1 MGFVVDIIRDK
12 DSYSFV
18 MKETAELLCT
28 INTIASCRVEE
39 GQDMLRLLDEFW
51 GRTESE
57 GFRPVGT
64 SLSDYRTMKTVEITP
79 DQVERLRRLE
89 GPKVQLLVGT
99 SDGIGQTWWFRHAP
113 TAIALSTV
121 RPVDEKFLPV
131 LKSRFMTAGPM
142 KAPGWGLYTSLEF
155 SLGEL
160 SQIGFCQEHI
170 VAMMYPPVEEF
181 R

>member
-1 MGFVVDIIRDK
+1 MHT
-12 DSYSFV
+12 SS
-18 MKETAELLCT
+18 KE
-28 INTIASCRVEE
+28 
-39 GQDMLRLLDEFW
+39 
-51 GRTESE
+51 
-57 GFRPVGT
+57 
-64 SLSDYRTMKTVEITP
+64 EIP
-79 DQVERLRRLE
+79 
-89 GPKVQLLVGT
+89 LLVGT

-121 RPVDEKFLPV
+121 RPLDKEFLPV
-131 LKSRFMTAGPM
+131 LKSRLMTAGPM
-142 KAPGWGLYTSLEF
+142 NAPGRGLYTSLEF